1 MPKSTVSG
9 SQADFVRGDATFA
22 PPSATLTI
30 DGTAADIQ
38 PLGVQA
44 AGATGKPPDAGHV
57 HPYQPWQFY
66 VRGYGARG
74 DGIMLADVA
83 MAASSKVLT
92 SPSASFSGADVGKH
106 ILVNNA
112 GSAPASDTS
121 GALITTIAS
130 VQSATQVTLTAAAS
144 RTVSAMTAMYGTD
157 DTAAIQ
163 AAMNA
168 LMAYSGF
175 AGQPYYAE
183 LLFDPLV
190 YVLASM
196 PVPGGN
202 LAAGLTYGNAQIPLP
217 VVDLTGLKTK
227 PTVVL
232 RGLTSDNSVLAS
244 YHQDV
249 PQITGPCLFSMVEIT
264 NANHSDSTYGPVSVI
279 GGPTINTPFGG
290 SNQFNNMLAVVDS
303 LQVVCPPNPGQIA
316 LDFFQMAQFA
326 IKTASLDVFASVTG
340 TPTIQFTSGGPTN
353 GNGQG
358 LRVPSAGLN
367 DRCDI
372 DSLSVEG
379 YYYGMSVDE
388 HIAARRVAIIYTN
401 TGIYV
406 PAHGGNQASHGCWI
420 GYASVEI
427 CQYCVWSESASGSLF
442 GLYIDVLDN
451 EGPVT
456 EHIHDPSGYLS
467 GKVSILPSNSA
478 SLPQAPVVNG
488 AANLEIISLSQ
499 PRAVQSAPSYTL
511 GTPFQNPWW
520 RHADVELAGGTVSAV
535 KTGQAAAALTTRAAT
550 SGRFRLPS
558 GWWMEIDGTVAPTT
572 FLADTD

>member
-121 GALITTIAS
+121 GALITTIA
-130 VQSATQVTLTAAAS
+130 
-144 RTVSAMTAMYGTD
+144 
-157 DTAAIQ
+157 
-163 AAMNA
+163 
-168 LMAYSGF
+168 
-175 AGQPYYAE
+175 
-183 LLFDPLV
+183 
-190 YVLASM
+190 
-196 PVPGGN
+196 
-202 LAAGLTYGNAQIPLP
+202 
-217 VVDLTGLKTK
+217 
-227 PTVVL
+227 
-232 RGLTSDNSVLAS
+232 
-244 YHQDV
+244 
-249 PQITGPCLFSMVEIT
+249 
-264 NANHSDSTYGPVSVI
+264 
-279 GGPTINTPFGG
+279 
-290 SNQFNNMLAVVDS
+290 S

-535 KTGQAAAALTTRAAT
+535 KTGPAAAALTTRAAT